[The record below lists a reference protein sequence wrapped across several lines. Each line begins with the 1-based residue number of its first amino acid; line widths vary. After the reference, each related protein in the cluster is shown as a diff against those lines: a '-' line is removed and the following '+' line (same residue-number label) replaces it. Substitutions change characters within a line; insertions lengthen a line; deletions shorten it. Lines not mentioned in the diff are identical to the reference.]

1 MLSFQHMFLFFLINT
16 NVCWPTF
23 RGGGKGQI
31 HSWCH
36 SSVVNGLT
44 TRIRPDLRS
53 RLGLLQVLPIFID
66 TLLNHISD
74 ATDKDAFDMPGNL
87 ILT

>member
-1 MLSFQHMFLFFLINT
+1 MFLFFLINN
-16 NVCWPTF
+16 NVCWPIF

-31 HSWCH
+31 HSWCQ

-44 TRIRPDLRS
+44 TRIRLDLRFI
-53 RLGLLQVLPIFID
+53 LGLLQALPIFID
-66 TLLNHISD
+66 TLLNHISG
-74 ATDKDAFDMPGNL
+74 AIDKGAFDMPENL